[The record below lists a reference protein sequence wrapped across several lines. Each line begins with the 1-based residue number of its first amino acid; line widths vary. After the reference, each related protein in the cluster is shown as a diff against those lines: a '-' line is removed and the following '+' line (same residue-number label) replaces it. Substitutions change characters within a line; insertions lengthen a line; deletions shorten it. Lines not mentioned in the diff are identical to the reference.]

1 MCDITSK
8 TASSVVESK
17 AVTILRAA
25 DFPSETAS
33 HTIGKV
39 KRNNNVNLGLTRK
52 RENNIRLKN
61 KSSGFNVVL
70 MTEGVKDADTAGR
83 ARS

>member
-8 TASSVVESK
+8 TAPSIEESK
-17 AVTILRAA
+17 AAIMLRAT
-25 DFPSETAS
+25 DFPRKTAS
-33 HTIGKV
+33 HTLSKV
-39 KRNNNVNLGLTRK
+39 KRENNVNLGLTRK
-52 RENNIRLKN
+52 RENNIRLRN

-70 MTEGVKDADTAGR
+70 ITEGVKDAETAER

>member
-8 TASSVVESK
+8 TASSVGESK
-17 AVTILRAA
+17 AAILRAA

-39 KRNNNVNLGLTRK
+39 KRNNSVNLGLARK
-52 RENNIRLKN
+52 RENNIRLRN
-61 KSSGFNVVL
+61 KSSGFNFVL
-70 MTEGVKDADTAGR
+70 IIEGVKEAETAER